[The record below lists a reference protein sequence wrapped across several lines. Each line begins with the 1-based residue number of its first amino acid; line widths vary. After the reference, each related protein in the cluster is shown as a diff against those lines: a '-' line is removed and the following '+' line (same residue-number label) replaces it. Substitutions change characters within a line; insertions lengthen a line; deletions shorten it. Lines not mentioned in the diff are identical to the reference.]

1 MFERLYESVAK
12 IHPPLI
18 MRHPVRWVGLIGL
31 CAVFLHHAAVRF
43 QNFDLA
49 IAEVEQLGLL
59 PSAPIAAAVI
69 AIQVVC
75 SLFVISGFL
84 RWIGALTLSGFTIVS
99 TALALPFWSMQPGIE
114 RIAATDRFVLH
125 LGVAGGL
132 LIVAWYEVH
141 TWRTRKA
148 D

>member
-1 MFERLYESVAK
+1 MFERLNVSVAK

-18 MRHPVRWVGLIGL
+18 MRHAVRWVGLIGL
-31 CAVFLHHAAVRF
+31 GAVFLHHAAVRF
-43 QNFDLA
+43 QNFELA
-49 IAEVEQLGLL
+49 IAEVEQVGLL

-84 RWIGALTLSGFTIVS
+84 RWIGALALSCFTVVS
-99 TALALPFWSMQPGIE
+99 TALTLPFWSMRPGIE
-114 RIAATDRFVLH
+114 RITATDQFMLH

-132 LIVAWYEVH
+132 LIVAWCDVH
-141 TWRTRKA
+141 IWRTRQS